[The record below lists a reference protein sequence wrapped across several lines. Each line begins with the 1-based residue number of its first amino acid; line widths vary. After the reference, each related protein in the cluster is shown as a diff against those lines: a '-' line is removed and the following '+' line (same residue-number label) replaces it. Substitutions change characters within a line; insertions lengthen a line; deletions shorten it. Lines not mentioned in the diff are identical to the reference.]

1 MILLLN
7 LLKAFGIDI
16 PARFAE
22 AKAHV
27 ERQVEDAADQAKHV
41 VQDAVVTA
49 AVASCAAV
57 TVIAA
62 LAIGLLALALW
73 VADYYGPF
81 PALGVVGG
89 ILVLAT
95 VILAAVQWEG
105 SGCRDEPD
113 PAPWS
118 RSHQPRVR

>member
-1 MILLLN
+1 LILLLN

-49 AVASCAAV
+49 ALVSCAVVTAV
-57 TVIAA
+57 AA
-62 LAIGLLALALW
+62 LAFGLVALALW

-81 PALGVVGG
+81 TALVVVGG
-89 ILVLAT
+89 ILVLAA
-95 VILAAVQWEG
+95 VVLAAAAAGRQ
-105 SGCRDEPD
+105 
-113 PAPWS
+113 
-118 RSHQPRVR
+118 Q